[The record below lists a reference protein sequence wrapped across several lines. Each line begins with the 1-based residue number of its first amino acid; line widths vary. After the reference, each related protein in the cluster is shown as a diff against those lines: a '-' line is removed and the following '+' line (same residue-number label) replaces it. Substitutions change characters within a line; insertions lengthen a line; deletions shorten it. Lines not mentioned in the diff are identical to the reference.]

1 MSKRWSSATAVDLIL
16 FHRHRR
22 TALQTMEKIV
32 IDSSKFPVHG
42 LDREGPR
49 VAYTSSLLDRAD
61 RNREDGRW
69 LESHRHHPDTRYL
82 PFWDLRVA
90 MWRKS
95 DPELYWC
102 TVSDF
107 TDWLAID
114 DTGVFLG
121 IDDDG
126 VACFATPIDEAAQR
140 TLEAQNVGFVDARSA
155 AAQLQDGR
163 AAIVAQARSLL
174 NWHSQN
180 PFCTR
185 CGSSTRAQMAGSQR
199 ACTDSDCGVVI
210 FPRIDPVVIML
221 VVSADGEHC
230 LLGRN
235 PGYPGQLVSAL
246 AGYMEPGESIEEA
259 VRRELLEEAGVSVGT
274 VRYFTSQPWP
284 FPATLMIGCFAMAE
298 NLELD
303 VNLQELEWAQWF
315 SKKEVVELFTG
326 QDQEF
331 SAPRSIAIAHH
342 LIKHWLNHS

>member
-90 MWRKS
+90 MWRNP

-155 AAQLQDGR
+155 AAQLEDGR

-221 VVSADGEHC
+221 VVSADSEHC

-259 VRRELLEEAGVSVGT
+259 VRRELLEEAGVSVGA

>member
-1 MSKRWSSATAVDLIL
+1 MSKRWSSATAVDPIL

-90 MWRKS
+90 MWRNP

-155 AAQLQDGR
+155 AAQLEDGR

-185 CGSSTRAQMAGSQR
+185 CGSSTRPQMAGSQR

-259 VRRELLEEAGVSVGT
+259 VRRELLEEAGVSVGA

>member
-1 MSKRWSSATAVDLIL
+1 MSKRWSSATAVDLVL

-90 MWRKS
+90 MWRNP

-155 AAQLQDGR
+155 AAQLEDGR

-259 VRRELLEEAGVSVGT
+259 VRRELLEEAGVSVGA

>member
-1 MSKRWSSATAVDLIL
+1 MNKNTKDN
-16 FHRHRR
+16 
-22 TALQTMEKIV
+22 T
-32 IDSSKFPVHG
+32 KFPVHG

-49 VAYTSSLLDRAD
+49 VPYTGSLLGRAD
-61 RNREDGRW
+61 RNREDAHW

-82 PFWDLRVA
+82 PFWDLGVA
-90 MWRKS
+90 MCRNP

-102 TVSDF
+102 SLRDL
-107 TDWLAID
+107 TDGLAID
-114 DTGVFLG
+114 DTDVFLG
-121 IDDDG
+121 IGDDG
-126 VACFATPIDEAAQR
+126 VAYFATLIDEATQR
-140 TLEAQNVGFVDARSA
+140 KLEAQNVGFVDARSA
-155 AAQLQDGR
+155 AAQLGDGR

-185 CGSSTRAQMAGSQR
+185 CGSRTRPQMAGSQR
-199 ACTDSDCGVVI
+199 ACTNSDCGVVI

-235 PGYPGQLVSAL
+235 PGYPGRLVSAL

-259 VRRELLEEAGVSVGT
+259 VRRELLEEAGVSVEA

-298 NLELD
+298 DLELD
-303 VNLQELEWAQWF
+303 VNLQELDCAQWF
-315 SKKEVVELFTG
+315 SKKEVEELFADP
-326 QDQEF
+326 DQEF

-342 LIKHWLNHS
+342 LIKHWLKHS

>member
-32 IDSSKFPVHG
+32 IDSSKFPVHE

-90 MWRKS
+90 MWRNP

-155 AAQLQDGR
+155 AAQLEDGR

-259 VRRELLEEAGVSVGT
+259 VRRELLEEAGVSVGA

>member
-1 MSKRWSSATAVDLIL
+1 
-16 FHRHRR
+16 
-22 TALQTMEKIV
+22 MEKIV

-90 MWRKS
+90 MWRNP

-155 AAQLQDGR
+155 AAQLEDGR

-199 ACTDSDCGVVI
+199 ACSDSDCGVVI

-259 VRRELLEEAGVSVGT
+259 VRRELLEEAGVSVGA

>member
-1 MSKRWSSATAVDLIL
+1 MNKNT
-16 FHRHRR
+16 
-22 TALQTMEKIV
+22 K
-32 IDSSKFPVHG
+32 DSTKFPVHR

-49 VAYTSSLLDRAD
+49 IPYTGSLLGRAD
-61 RNREDGRW
+61 RNREDAHW

-82 PFWDLRVA
+82 PFWDLGVA
-90 MWRKS
+90 MCRNP

-102 TVSDF
+102 SLRDLTNG
-107 TDWLAID
+107 LAID
-114 DTGVFLG
+114 DTDVFLG
-121 IDDDG
+121 IGDDG
-126 VACFATPIDEAAQR
+126 VACFATLIDEATQR
-140 TLEAQNVGFVDARSA
+140 KLEAQNVGFVDARSA
-155 AAQLQDGR
+155 AAQLGDGR

-185 CGSSTRAQMAGSQR
+185 CGSRTRPQMAGSQR
-199 ACTDSDCGVVI
+199 ACSNSDCGVVI

-235 PGYPGQLVSAL
+235 PGYPGRLVSAL
-246 AGYMEPGESIEEA
+246 AVYMEPGESIEEA
-259 VRRELLEEAGVSVGT
+259 VRRELLEEAGVSVEA

-284 FPATLMIGCFAMAE
+284 FPSTLMIGCFAVAE
-298 NLELD
+298 DLELD
-303 VNLQELEWAQWF
+303 VNLQELESAQWF
-315 SKKEVVELFTG
+315 NKKEVKELFAG